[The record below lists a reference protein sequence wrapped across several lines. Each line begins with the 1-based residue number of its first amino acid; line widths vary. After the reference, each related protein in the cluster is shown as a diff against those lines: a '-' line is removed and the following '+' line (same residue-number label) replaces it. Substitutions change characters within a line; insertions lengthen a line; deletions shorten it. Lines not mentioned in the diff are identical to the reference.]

1 MIKTE
6 IGLKKF
12 VFRVCHVKKKR
23 EQPMETRQ
31 TTNNSILPGRKGFD
45 VKKHTEHGLLRT
57 ILIQNFIS

>member
-1 MIKTE
+1 
-6 IGLKKF
+6 
-12 VFRVCHVKKKR
+12 
-23 EQPMETRQ
+23 MEARQ

>member
-23 EQPMETRQ
+23 KGTANVNKTNHEQFYSTWSQR
-31 TTNNSILPGRKGFD
+31 F
-45 VKKHTEHGLLRT
+45 
-57 ILIQNFIS
+57 